1 MGFPNL
7 RCADDQDAGGAGG
20 FAAGA
25 DFDDYVVF
33 ERGGEV
39 HQAFDGE
46 AFQLVALQRGDFRL
60 VDAEDSR
67 GLCLG
72 KFALG
77 EDLVDDE
84 AEAELGAEF
93 FGVGQAEV
101 GKDVAGAWY
110 DRSSFSLC
118 HAFVSQF

>member
-1 MGFPNL
+1 MGHPNL
-7 RCADDQDAGGAGG
+7 RCADDQDSGGACG
-20 FAAGA
+20 FAAGT
-25 DFDDYVVF
+25 DFDDHVVF
-33 ERGGEV
+33 EGGGEV

-46 AFQLVALQRGDFRL
+46 AFELVALQRGDFRL
-60 VDAEDSR
+60 VDAEDA
-67 GLCLG
+67 GDFG
-72 KFALG
+72 LG
-77 EDLVDDE
+77 EFVLGENLVDDE